1 MVLDHGIESSLTY
14 IRRRSLGK
22 IEVKGNECLTK
33 CEDLVLL
40 VIGLCCL
47 DWVDITAKAQVI
59 IFRSVR
65 GLYEVK
71 ARIHAVLVQ

>member
-1 MVLDHGIESSLTY
+1 MVLDHGIERSLTY

-22 IEVKGNECLTK
+22 NVSARNECLTK

-40 VIGLCCL
+40 VIGLCFL
-47 DWVDITAKAQVI
+47 DWVDITTKVQLI
-59 IFRSVR
+59 IFRFVR

-71 ARIHAVLVQ
+71 ARIHAVLI

>member
-1 MVLDHGIESSLTY
+1 MVLGYGIERSLTY

-22 IEVKGNECLTK
+22 NMGVRNECLTK

-47 DWVDITAKAQVI
+47 DWVDITTKVQVI

-71 ARIHAVLVQ
+71 ARIHAVLV